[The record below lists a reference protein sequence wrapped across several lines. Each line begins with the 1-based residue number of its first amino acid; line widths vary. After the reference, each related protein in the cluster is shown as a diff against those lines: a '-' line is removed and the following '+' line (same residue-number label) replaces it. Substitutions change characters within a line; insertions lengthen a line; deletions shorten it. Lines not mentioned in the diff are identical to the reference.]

1 MQFALN
7 IKKLREERNLSQ
19 KDIADHLGVT
29 RQAVNSYECG
39 RREPDYQTLIKLA
52 DFFRVTVDFL
62 LGRSSC
68 KGINNLEEYENSNKA
83 YISGDAPVLNAEI
96 DHIEPELLKWI
107 TDEDNLDYIEFARY
121 IQTLELPLKSVKSIL
136 DVMKSLQDGA

>member
-19 KDIADHLGVT
+19 KDVADHLGVT

-52 DFFRVTVDFL
+52 DFFTVTVDYL
-62 LGRSSC
+62 LGRSSY
-68 KGINNLEEYENSNKA
+68 KGINNLEECETRYEEH
-83 YISGDAPVLNAEI
+83 IPHDALEMSSKTAS
-96 DHIEPELLKWI
+96 IEPELLEWI
-107 TDEDNLDYIEFARY
+107 KDKDNLEYIEFARY
-121 IQTLELPLKSVKSIL
+121 IQTLGLPLKSVKSIL
-136 DVMKSLQDGA
+136 DVMKSFQDGT